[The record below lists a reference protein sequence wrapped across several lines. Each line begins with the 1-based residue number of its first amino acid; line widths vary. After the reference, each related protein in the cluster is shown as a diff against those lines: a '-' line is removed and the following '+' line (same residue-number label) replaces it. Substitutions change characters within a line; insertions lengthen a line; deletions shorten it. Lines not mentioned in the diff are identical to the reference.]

1 MRAIAVFFLVFVST
15 HAFADVF
22 NLGDQNYKC
31 ETTGGFFDFS
41 PAGAIATCREEIAEF
56 CKSKG
61 SPPVVKKEVGEPS
74 GYGRYARA
82 EITFQCASEEDVARK
97 EEAKYQQA
105 RKEIENSKRLCEN
118 AFGFKPGT
126 IDFSNCLLE
135 LQKQNFQS
143 KRSAEALAAQNEQAE
158 AELRQRRQAATE
170 RSAIEAQK
178 AITNS
183 LKPAVPAGGSI
194 SCTSNRLGTTTFT
207 NCN

>member
-1 MRAIAVFFLVFVST
+1 MRAIAVIFSVFVST
-15 HAFADVF
+15 QAFADVF
-22 NLGDQNYKC
+22 NIGDQNYRC

-41 PAGAIATCREEIAEF
+41 PAGAIATCREEMVEF

-82 EITFQCASEEDVARK
+82 EITFQCVSEADVARRD
-97 EEAKYQQA
+97 EAKYQQA
-105 RKEIENSKRLCEN
+105 RKEIENSKRLCEE
-118 AFGFKPGT
+118 AFDFKPGT
-126 IDFSNCLLE
+126 TEFSNCLLE
-135 LQKQNFQS
+135 QQKQNFQN
-143 KRSAEALAAQNEQAE
+143 KRSAEALAVQNEQAE

-183 LKPAVPAGGSI
+183 IKPAVPARGSVN
-194 SCTSNRLGTTTFT
+194 CTSSTYGNSTYT